1 MDNKK
6 FIFGVI
12 ALLLLMIGGTYA
24 YYKWSSTENIN
35 VNVKIEGGSV
45 TFNGGSNI
53 TGVLIPTATKE
64 GGIKKI

>member
-24 YYKWSSTENIN
+24 YYKWSSTEN
-35 VNVKIEGGSV
+35 
-45 TFNGGSNI
+45 TFADRTQRG
-53 TGVLIPTATKE
+53 
-64 GGIKKI
+64 